1 MKFNAKKC
9 YLLSSRNKSS
19 HFYTIDDHILQQVQ
33 NNPYLGITFS
43 EDLKWK
49 THIDN
54 ICKRANSTLGFL
66 RRNLRHCPIACRM
79 NAYIALVRSK
89 LEYGCVTWDPHLK
102 SDIDKLEKIQRSAAR
117 FITRDYRSRHEGCV
131 TEMLQDLGLQS
142 LEERRR
148 QLRLTFLYK
157 VVEGRVPAI
166 NIEHYLKSQ
175 QPKRT
180 VRAKQYTDF
189 VTKNIVDNS
198 VCKNSKCFKPIQAR
212 TENFRHS
219 FFVRTSGT
227 ISITRL

>member
-9 YLLSSRNKSS
+9 YLLSSRNNSS
-19 HFYTIDDHILQQVQ
+19 HFYNTDDHILQQVQ
-33 NNPYLGITFS
+33 NNPYLGISFS
-43 EDLKWK
+43 EDLRWR
-49 THIDN
+49 THINN
-54 ICKRANSTLGFL
+54 ICKRANLGFL
-66 RRNLRHCPIACRM
+66 RRSLHHCRM
-79 NAYIALVRSK
+79 NAYLALARSK
-89 LEYGCVTWDPHLK
+89 LEYGCVAWDPHLK
-102 SDIDKLEKIQRSAAR
+102 SGIDKLEKIQRSAAR

-148 QLRLTFLYK
+148 QLQLTFLYK

-166 NIEHYLKSQ
+166 NVEHYLKSQ
-175 QPKRT
+175 RPKRT

-189 VTKNIVDNS
+189 VTKNIVDKS
-198 VCKNSKCFKPIQAR
+198 VCNNSKCFKPIQAR

-219 FFVRTSGT
+219 T